1 MKTNADNKQMRL
13 SAQIALALTLGT
25 AFVPTTVCAAPITA
39 PQTYATSTTVTEDV
53 DISGGTIA
61 VEGVNDDS
69 TGQHEN
75 RTVEL
80 KGSNI
85 KILNPT
91 GSVLTALS
99 RGDGTMD
106 FSGVL
111 TVNPDR
117 TGKVELHGDILV
129 DRRDNSN
136 SSTSYRG
143 GYVKL
148 YLKGADSYFAGGITE
163 VKDVGNNVIPLHKR
177 GGVLLDLSRGATWYP
192 KGDAYTLF
200 NPDDPSEK
208 FSFKPDWS
216 EDQSKPVGFHLSA
229 NGGIIDMAFAAPNTL
244 RTAAVGQR
252 TLTFDNARAAL
263 NGATFRISTDLTH
276 NRADKIVLNGV
287 TGTSNQYKLQ
297 IGFDPK
303 MNDAAN
309 KTNYEFTP
317 SAPGGIPVLD
327 SDNTG
332 DTVTAREYTAK
343 KAVAAGLLTKNF
355 KIEPT
360 VVEATESGR
369 KIVRVT
375 KVKITDVNPTPPPT
389 PPTPPPTP
397 PTPPPTPPTPPPTPP
412 TPPPTPPTPPPTPT
426 PPTPGPALRTADL
439 LMDMALAQLSA
450 WRGENNDL
458 HRRMGGLRA
467 GGASGAWVRGYGGR
481 TEFGSYPTEGRYS
494 GVQVGIDRAAS
505 LHGGTLFMGVA
516 ASTSSGTAR
525 NSDLDGSHR
534 AHFFGVYGSYMGKRG
549 DYLDAIVKY
558 GRMTNDA
565 TAVFDGTAY
574 TGGYGVNGWNISV
587 EYGHRIAITPHF
599 YWTPQVELNYGR
611 IGAADYTMRAGSL
624 SGAHIANDAV
634 TTLVG
639 RIGTQIGCED
649 EHGTVYLKLGYLR
662 EFKGDLHMRAQ
673 YGSTSIDR
681 SYTARDSYF
690 EYGVGFA
697 RRVGRADIYGEL
709 SRTAGADAIRE
720 KWKANLGV
728 RIEL

>member
-1 MKTNADNKQMRL
+1 MKSNVEKKQMRL

-25 AFVPTTVCAAPITA
+25 AFVPSTVLAAPITA
-39 PQTYATSTTVTEDV
+39 SQTYTADVTVTDDV
-53 DISGGTIA
+53 DIADGTIT
-61 VEGVNDDS
+61 VEGVDQDDPPS
-69 TGQHEN
+69 QHAN
-75 RTVEL
+75 HTAIL
-80 KGSNI
+80 KGNVKIINSSGNI
-85 KILNPT
+85 LA
-91 GSVLTALS
+91 ALS
-99 RGDGTMD
+99 HGDGTQD
-106 FSGVL
+106 WTGIL
-111 TVNPDR
+111 TINPDR
-117 TGKVELHGDILV
+117 TSKVELRGDILV
-129 DRRDNSN
+129 GRPGNS
-136 SSTSYRG
+136 YEKG
-143 GYVKL
+143 GYVNL
-148 YLKGADSYFAGGITE
+148 YLKGSESYFAGGITDLDG
-163 VKDVGNNVIPLHKR
+163 KALHQR
-177 GGVLLDLSRGATWYP
+177 GGVRLEISDGATWYP
-192 KGDAYTLF
+192 KEGVDSYTLF
-200 NPDDPSEK
+200 NPNDPLEDFGQTSTDGGA
-208 FSFKPDWS
+208 SWT
-216 EDQSKPVGFHLSA
+216 EDQSKPLGFHLSA
-229 NGGIIDMAFAAPNTL
+229 NGGIIDIAFAAPNTR

-263 NGATFRISTDLTH
+263 NGATFRISTDFTH

-303 MNDAAN
+303 MNDAEN
-309 KTNYEFTP
+309 KTNYVF
-317 SAPGGIPVLD
+317 APTVTGGIPVLD
-327 SDNTG
+327 SDNRY
-332 DTVTAREYTAK
+332 DTVTAPEYTAK

-355 KIEPT
+355 KIKPT

-375 KVKITDVNPTPPPT
+375 KVEITDENPTSSPT

-397 PTPPPTPPTPPPTPP
+397 PTPPPTPPS
-412 TPPPTPPTPPPTPT
+412 
-426 PPTPGPALRTADL
+426 PTPGPALRTADL

-574 TGGYGVNGWNISV
+574 TGGCGVNGWNISV
-587 EYGHRIAITPHF
+587 EYGHRIAVTPHF

-624 SGAHIANDAV
+624 PGAHIANDAV

-639 RIGTQIGCED
+639 RIGTQIGYED

-690 EYGVGFA
+690 EYGLGFT

-728 RIEL
+728 RIEF

>member
-1 MKTNADNKQMRL
+1 MKSNEKEKQVHL
-13 SAQIALALTLGT
+13 GTQIALALTLGT
-25 AFVPTTVCAAPITA
+25 AFVPTTVLAAPITA

-148 YLKGADSYFAGGITE
+148 YLSGADSYFAGGITE

-177 GGVLLDLSRGATWYP
+177 GGVLLDLSHGATWYP

-229 NGGIIDMAFAAPNTL
+229 NSGVIDMAFAAPNTL

-252 TLTFDNARAAL
+252 TLTFDNAWAAL

-309 KTNYEFTP
+309 KTNYVI
-317 SAPGGIPVLD
+317 APTVTGGIPVLD
-327 SDNTG
+327 SDNRY
-332 DTVTAREYTAK
+332 DTVTASEYTAK
-343 KAVAAGLLTKNF
+343 KAVAAGGLTKKF
-355 KIEPT
+355 KNQP
-360 VVEATESGR
+360 
-369 KIVRVT
+369 
-375 KVKITDVNPTPPPT
+375 DP
-389 PPTPPPTP
+389 
-397 PTPPPTPPTPPPTPP
+397 
-412 TPPPTPPTPPPTPT
+412 
-426 PPTPGPALRTADL
+426 
-439 LMDMALAQLSA
+439 
-450 WRGENNDL
+450 
-458 HRRMGGLRA
+458 
-467 GGASGAWVRGYGGR
+467 
-481 TEFGSYPTEGRYS
+481 EG
-494 GVQVGIDRAAS
+494 
-505 LHGGTLFMGVA
+505 
-516 ASTSSGTAR
+516 
-525 NSDLDGSHR
+525 
-534 AHFFGVYGSYMGKRG
+534 K
-549 DYLDAIVKY
+549 
-558 GRMTNDA
+558 
-565 TAVFDGTAY
+565 
-574 TGGYGVNGWNISV
+574 
-587 EYGHRIAITPHF
+587 
-599 YWTPQVELNYGR
+599 
-611 IGAADYTMRAGSL
+611 
-624 SGAHIANDAV
+624 
-634 TTLVG
+634 
-639 RIGTQIGCED
+639 
-649 EHGTVYLKLGYLR
+649 
-662 EFKGDLHMRAQ
+662 
-673 YGSTSIDR
+673 
-681 SYTARDSYF
+681 
-690 EYGVGFA
+690 
-697 RRVGRADIYGEL
+697 
-709 SRTAGADAIRE
+709 
-720 KWKANLGV
+720 KAP
-728 RIEL
+728 

>member
-1 MKTNADNKQMRL
+1 MKTNADNKQVRL
-13 SAQIALALTLGT
+13 GTQIALALTLGT
-25 AFVPTTVCAAPITA
+25 AFVPSTALAAPITA
-39 PQTYATSTTVTEDV
+39 SQTYTADTTETRDV
-53 DISGGTIA
+53 EITGGTIT
-61 VEGVNDDS
+61 VEGIDQDTPTS
-69 TGQHEN
+69 RHAN
-75 RTVEL
+75 RTAIL
-80 KGSNI
+80 KGNVKIINSSGNI
-85 KILNPT
+85 LA
-91 GSVLTALS
+91 ALS
-99 RGDGTMD
+99 HGDGTQD
-106 FSGVL
+106 WTGIL

-117 TGKVELHGDILV
+117 TSKVELRGDILV
-129 DRRDNSN
+129 GRPDNS
-136 SSTSYRG
+136 YEKG
-143 GYVKL
+143 GYVNL
-148 YLKGADSYFAGGITE
+148 YLKGAESYFAGGIADLDG
-163 VKDVGNNVIPLHKR
+163 KALHQR
-177 GGVLLDLSRGATWYP
+177 GGVRLELSDGATWYP

-200 NPDDPSEK
+200 NPAPYSRDFGETSTDGGAN
-208 FSFKPDWS
+208 WA
-216 EDQSKPVGFHLSA
+216 EDQSKPLGFHLSA
-229 NGGIIDMAFAAPNTL
+229 NGGIIDIAFAAPNAA
-244 RTAAVGQR
+244 RGIAVGQR
-252 TLTFDNARAAL
+252 TLTFHNARSAL
-263 NGATFRISTDLTH
+263 SGATFRISTDLTH

-287 TGTSNQYKLQ
+287 TGTGNQYKLQ

-303 MNDAAN
+303 MDDAAN
-309 KTNYEFTP
+309 KTNYVI
-317 SAPGGIPVLD
+317 APTVTGGVPVLD

-332 DTVTAREYTAK
+332 DTVTAPEYTAQ

-355 KIEPT
+355 KVKPT
-360 VVEATESGR
+360 LVEATESGR

-375 KVKITDVNPTPPPT
+375 KVEITDANPTPP
-389 PPTPPPTP
+389 
-397 PTPPPTPPTPPPTPP
+397 
-412 TPPPTPPTPPPTPT
+412 PT

-467 GGASGAWVRGYGGR
+467 GGASGAWVRGYGGK

-624 SGAHIANDAV
+624 PGAHIANDAV

-690 EYGVGFA
+690 EYGLGFT

-728 RIEL
+728 RIEF

>member
-1 MKTNADNKQMRL
+1 MKTNADNKQVRL
-13 SAQIALALTLGT
+13 GTQIALALTLGT
-25 AFVPTTVCAAPITA
+25 AFVPSTALAAPITA
-39 PQTYATSTTVTEDV
+39 SQTYTADTTETRDV
-53 DISGGTIA
+53 EITGGTIT
-61 VEGVNDDS
+61 VEGIDQDTPTS
-69 TGQHEN
+69 RHAN
-75 RTVEL
+75 RTAIL
-80 KGSNI
+80 KGNVKIINSSGNI
-85 KILNPT
+85 LA
-91 GSVLTALS
+91 ALS
-99 RGDGTMD
+99 HGDGTQD
-106 FSGVL
+106 WTGIL

-117 TGKVELHGDILV
+117 TSKVELRGDILV
-129 DRRDNSN
+129 GRPDNS
-136 SSTSYRG
+136 YEKG
-143 GYVKL
+143 GYVNL
-148 YLKGADSYFAGGITE
+148 YLKGAESYFAGGIADLDG
-163 VKDVGNNVIPLHKR
+163 KALHQR
-177 GGVLLDLSRGATWYP
+177 GGVRLELSDGATWYP

-200 NPDDPSEK
+200 NPNPYARDFGETSTDGGAN
-208 FSFKPDWS
+208 WA

-229 NGGIIDMAFAAPNTL
+229 DGGIIDIAFAAPN
-244 RTAAVGQR
+244 AARGIAAGQR
-252 TLTFDNARAAL
+252 TLTFHNARTAL
-263 NGATFRISTDLTH
+263 SGATFRISTDLTH

-287 TGTSNQYKLQ
+287 TGTGNQYHLQ

-303 MNDAAN
+303 MDDAVN
-309 KTNYEFTP
+309 KTNHVI
-317 SAPGGIPVLD
+317 APTVTGGVPVLD

-332 DTVTAREYTAK
+332 DTVTAPEYTAQ

-355 KIEPT
+355 KVKPT
-360 VVEATESGR
+360 LVEATESGR

-375 KVKITDVNPTPPPT
+375 KVEITDANPTPPPT

-397 PTPPPTPPTPPPTPP
+397 PTPPPTPPTPPTPP
-412 TPPPTPPTPPPTPT
+412 SQ
-426 PPTPGPALRTADL
+426 TPGPALRTADL

-587 EYGHRIAITPHF
+587 EYGHRVAITPHF
-599 YWTPQVELNYGR
+599 YWTPQAELNYGH
-611 IGAADYTMRAGSL
+611 IGAADYTMRAGDL
-624 SGAHIANDAV
+624 SGARISNGAV
-634 TTLVG
+634 TTLIG
-639 RIGTQIGCED
+639 RIGTQIGYED
-649 EHGTVYLKLGYLR
+649 ERGSVYLKLGYLH
-662 EFKGDLHMRAQ
+662 EFKADLHMRAQ

-681 SYTARDSYF
+681 SYSAQDSYF
-690 EYGVGFA
+690 EYGLGFT
-697 RRVGRADIYGEL
+697 RRVGRADLYGEF
-709 SRTAGADAIRE
+709 SRTAGTDVISE

-728 RIEL
+728 RIGF

>member
-1 MKTNADNKQMRL
+1 MKPNAKEKQMRL
-13 SAQIALALTLGT
+13 RAQTALALTLGMGILP
-25 AFVPTTVCAAPITA
+25 AAALAAPPITTS
-39 PQTYATSTTVTEDV
+39 QTYDTAANTTESRDV
-53 DISGGTIA
+53 EITGGTIT
-61 VEGVNDDS
+61 VEGIDQD
-69 TGQHEN
+69 TPPQHAN
-75 RTVEL
+75 RTATL
-80 KGSNI
+80 KGNVRIIHPSGN
-85 KILNPT
+85 
-91 GSVLTALS
+91 VLAALS
-99 RGDGTMD
+99 HGGGTGDWTGI
-106 FSGVL
+106 L
-111 TVNPDR
+111 TVNPDGTKR
-117 TGKVELHGDILV
+117 VQLHGDILV
-129 DRRDNSN
+129 GRHDDPSE
-136 SSTSYRG
+136 RG
-143 GYVKL
+143 GYVNL
-148 YLKGADSYFAGGITE
+148 YLKGTESYFAGGITE
-163 VKDVGNNVIPLHKR
+163 VKDAWNNLIPLHQR
-177 GGVLLDLSRGATWYP
+177 GGVRLVLSNGATWYP
-192 KGDAYTLF
+192 KADSYTLA
-200 NPDDPSEK
+200 DPTTDFGETGSA
-208 FSFKPDWS
+208 SDPNKPL
-216 EDQSKPVGFHLSA
+216 GFHLSA
-229 NGGIIDMAFAAPNTL
+229 NGGVIDMAFAAPNAA
-244 RTAAVGQR
+244 RGTAAGQR
-252 TLTFDNARAAL
+252 TLTFDNARSAL
-263 NGATFRISTDLTH
+263 SGATFRISTDLVH

-287 TGTSNQYKLQ
+287 TGTGNQYHLQ

-309 KTNYEFTP
+309 KTNYVI
-317 SAPGGIPVLD
+317 APTVTGGIPVLD
-327 SDNTG
+327 SDNAG
-332 DTVTAREYTAK
+332 DTVTAPEYTAK

-355 KIEPT
+355 KIKPT

-412 TPPPTPPTPPPTPT
+412 TPPPTPPS
-426 PPTPGPALRTADL
+426 PTPGPALRTADL

-624 SGAHIANDAV
+624 PGAHIANDAV

-709 SRTAGADAIRE
+709 SRTAGTDAIRE

-728 RIEL
+728 RIEF

>member
-25 AFVPTTVCAAPITA
+25 AFVPSTALAAPITA
-39 PQTYATSTTVTEDV
+39 SQTYTADVTVTDDV
-53 DISGGTIA
+53 DIAGGTIT
-61 VEGVNDDS
+61 VEGVDDDTS
-69 TGQHEN
+69 SQHAN
-75 RTVEL
+75 RTAIL
-80 KGSNI
+80 KGNVKIKNSSGNI
-85 KILNPT
+85 LA
-91 GSVLTALS
+91 ALS
-99 RGDGTMD
+99 HGDGTQD
-106 FSGVL
+106 WTGIL
-111 TVNPDR
+111 TINPDR
-117 TGKVELHGDILV
+117 TSKVELRGDILV
-129 DRRDNSN
+129 GRPDNS
-136 SSTSYRG
+136 YEKG
-143 GYVKL
+143 GYVNL
-148 YLKGADSYFAGGITE
+148 YLKGAESYFAGGITDLDG
-163 VKDVGNNVIPLHKR
+163 KALHQR
-177 GGVLLDLSRGATWYP
+177 GGVRLELSDGATWYP

-200 NPDDPSEK
+200 NPTPYAQDFGETSTDGGVN
-208 FSFKPDWS
+208 WA
-216 EDQSKPVGFHLSA
+216 EDQNKPLGFHLSA
-229 NGGIIDMAFAAPNTL
+229 NGGIIDIAFAAPNAA
-244 RTAAVGQR
+244 RGTAAGQR
-252 TLTFDNARAAL
+252 TLTFHNARTAL
-263 NGATFRISTDLTH
+263 SGATFRISTDLTH

-287 TGTSNQYKLQ
+287 TGTSNQYHLQ

-303 MNDAAN
+303 MNDAEN

-332 DTVTAREYTAK
+332 DTVTASEYTAK
-343 KAVAAGLLTKNF
+343 KAVAAGLLQKDF
-355 KIEPT
+355 KVKPT
-360 VVEATESGR
+360 LAESTDGAGR

-375 KVKITDVNPTPPPT
+375 KIEVTDADANPT
-389 PPTPPPTP
+389 PPTPQPPTP
-397 PTPPPTPPTPPPTPP
+397 QPPIPQPPP
-412 TPPPTPPTPPPTPT
+412 
-426 PPTPGPALRTADL
+426 PGPALRTADL

-458 HRRMGGLRA
+458 HRRMGALRA

-525 NSDLDGSHR
+525 NNALDGSHR

-587 EYGHRIAITPHF
+587 EYGHRIAINPHF

-681 SYTARDSYF
+681 SYSARDSYF
-690 EYGVGFA
+690 EYGLGFT

-728 RIEL
+728 RIEF

>member
-1 MKTNADNKQMRL
+1 
-13 SAQIALALTLGT
+13 
-25 AFVPTTVCAAPITA
+25 
-39 PQTYATSTTVTEDV
+39 
-53 DISGGTIA
+53 
-61 VEGVNDDS
+61 
-69 TGQHEN
+69 
-75 RTVEL
+75 
-80 KGSNI
+80 
-85 KILNPT
+85 
-91 GSVLTALS
+91 
-99 RGDGTMD
+99 
-106 FSGVL
+106 
-111 TVNPDR
+111 
-117 TGKVELHGDILV
+117 
-129 DRRDNSN
+129 
-136 SSTSYRG
+136 
-143 GYVKL
+143 
-148 YLKGADSYFAGGITE
+148 
-163 VKDVGNNVIPLHKR
+163 
-177 GGVLLDLSRGATWYP
+177 
-192 KGDAYTLF
+192 
-200 NPDDPSEK
+200 
-208 FSFKPDWS
+208 
-216 EDQSKPVGFHLSA
+216 
-229 NGGIIDMAFAAPNTL
+229 
-244 RTAAVGQR
+244 
-252 TLTFDNARAAL
+252 
-263 NGATFRISTDLTH
+263 
-276 NRADKIVLNGV
+276 
-287 TGTSNQYKLQ
+287 
-297 IGFDPK
+297 
-303 MNDAAN
+303 
-309 KTNYEFTP
+309 
-317 SAPGGIPVLD
+317 
-327 SDNTG
+327 
-332 DTVTAREYTAK
+332 
-343 KAVAAGLLTKNF
+343 
-355 KIEPT
+355 
-360 VVEATESGR
+360 
-369 KIVRVT
+369 
-375 KVKITDVNPTPPPT
+375 
-389 PPTPPPTP
+389 
-397 PTPPPTPPTPPPTPP
+397 
-412 TPPPTPPTPPPTPT
+412 
-426 PPTPGPALRTADL
+426 
-439 LMDMALAQLSA
+439 MDMALAQLSA

-458 HRRMGGLRA
+458 HRRMGALRA

-494 GVQVGIDRAAS
+494 GVQVGIDRVAP
-505 LHGGTLFMGVA
+505 LKDGTLFMGVA

-697 RRVGRADIYGEL
+697 RRVGRADLYGEL

-728 RIEL
+728 RIEF

>member
-25 AFVPTTVCAAPITA
+25 AFVPTTVGAAPITA
-39 PQTYATSTTVTEDV
+39 SQTYTADVTVTDDV
-53 DISGGTIA
+53 NIAGGTIT
-61 VEGVNDDS
+61 VEGVDDDTS
-69 TGQHEN
+69 SQHAN
-75 RTVEL
+75 RTAIL
-80 KGSNI
+80 KGNVKIKNSSGNI
-85 KILNPT
+85 LA
-91 GSVLTALS
+91 ALS
-99 RGDGTMD
+99 HGDGTQD
-106 FSGVL
+106 WTGIL
-111 TVNPDR
+111 TVNPDGTKR
-117 TGKVELHGDILV
+117 VQLHGDILV
-129 DRRDNSN
+129 GRHDDP
-136 SSTSYRG
+136 TERG
-143 GYVKL
+143 GYVNL
-148 YLKGADSYFAGGITE
+148 YLKGAESYFAGGITE
-163 VKDVGNNVIPLHKR
+163 VKDAWNNLIPLHQR
-177 GGVLLDLSRGATWYP
+177 GGVRLVLSNGATWYP
-192 KGDAYTLF
+192 KADSYTLA
-200 NPDDPSEK
+200 DPTTDFGETGSA
-208 FSFKPDWS
+208 SDPNKPL
-216 EDQSKPVGFHLSA
+216 GFHLSA
-229 NGGIIDMAFAAPNTL
+229 NGGIIDMAFAAPNTR

-252 TLTFDNARAAL
+252 TLTFHNARAAL

-287 TGTSNQYKLQ
+287 TGTGNQYHLQ

-309 KTNYEFTP
+309 KTNYEITP

-327 SDNTG
+327 SDNAG
-332 DTVTAREYTAK
+332 DTVTASEYTAK
-343 KAVAAGLLTKNF
+343 KAVAAGLLQKDF
-355 KIEPT
+355 KVKPT
-360 VVEATESGR
+360 LAEATESGR

-375 KVKITDVNPTPPPT
+375 KVEITDVNPTPPPT

-412 TPPPTPPTPPPTPT
+412 TPPPTPPS
-426 PPTPGPALRTADL
+426 PTPGPALRTADL

-458 HRRMGGLRA
+458 HRRMGALRA

-494 GVQVGIDRAAS
+494 GVQVGIDRVAP
-505 LHGGTLFMGVA
+505 LKDGTLFMGVA

-697 RRVGRADIYGEL
+697 RRVGRADLYGEL

-728 RIEL
+728 RIEF

>member
-25 AFVPTTVCAAPITA
+25 AFVPSTALAAPITTS
-39 PQTYATSTTVTEDV
+39 QTYTADTTETRDV
-53 DISGGTIA
+53 EITGGTITVKGIDQDTPTSSHA
-61 VEGVNDDS
+61 
-69 TGQHEN
+69 N
-75 RTVEL
+75 RTAIL
-80 KGSNI
+80 KGNVKIINSSGNI
-85 KILNPT
+85 LA
-91 GSVLTALS
+91 ALS
-99 RGDGTMD
+99 HGDGTQD
-106 FSGVL
+106 WTGIL

-117 TGKVELHGDILV
+117 TSKVELRGDILV
-129 DRRDNSN
+129 GRPDN
-136 SSTSYRG
+136 TSERG
-143 GYVKL
+143 GYVNL
-148 YLKGADSYFAGGITE
+148 YLKGAESSFAGGITDLDG
-163 VKDVGNNVIPLHKR
+163 KALYQR
-177 GGVLLDLSRGATWYP
+177 GGVRLELSDEATWYP

-200 NPDDPSEK
+200 NPTPYSRDFGETSTDGGAN
-208 FSFKPDWS
+208 WA
-216 EDQSKPVGFHLSA
+216 EDQNKPLGFHLSA

-397 PTPPPTPPTPPPTPP
+397 PTPPPTP
-412 TPPPTPPTPPPTPT
+412 T

-494 GVQVGIDRAAS
+494 GVQVGIDRVAP
-505 LHGGTLFMGVA
+505 LKEGTLFMGVA

-599 YWTPQVELNYGR
+599 YWTPQVELNYGS

-697 RRVGRADIYGEL
+697 RRVGRADLYGEL

-728 RIEL
+728 RIEF

>member
-1 MKTNADNKQMRL
+1 MKSNADNKQVRL

-25 AFVPTTVCAAPITA
+25 AFVPTTVGAAPITA
-39 PQTYATSTTVTEDV
+39 SQTYTADVTVTEDV
-53 DISGGTIA
+53 NIENGTITVKGVDQDAPPQHANRTATLKGNVRIINPSGNVLEALSHGGGT
-61 VEGVNDDS
+61 GDW
-69 TGQHEN
+69 TG
-75 RTVEL
+75 
-80 KGSNI
+80 I
-85 KILNPT
+85 
-91 GSVLTALS
+91 
-99 RGDGTMD
+99 
-106 FSGVL
+106 L
-111 TVNPDR
+111 TVNQDGTKR
-117 TGKVELHGDILV
+117 VQLHGDILV
-129 DRRDNSN
+129 GRHDDPSE
-136 SSTSYRG
+136 RG
-143 GYVKL
+143 GYVNL
-148 YLKGADSYFAGGITE
+148 YLSGEDSYFAGGI
-163 VKDVGNNVIPLHKR
+163 KDVNGNLSNTC
-177 GGVLLDLSRGATWYP
+177 GGVRLVLSNEATWYP
-192 KGDAYTLF
+192 KGDAYTLA
-200 NPDDPSEK
+200 DPADLGDTGLASDQN
-208 FSFKPDWS
+208 KPL
-216 EDQSKPVGFHLSA
+216 GFHLSA
-229 NGGIIDMAFAAPNTL
+229 DGGVINMAFAAPTTP
-244 RTAAVGQR
+244 RAAAVGQR
-252 TLTFDNARAAL
+252 TLTFTNTGASL
-263 NGATFRISTDLTH
+263 NGATFRISTDLT
-276 NRADKIVLNGV
+276 NGKADKVVLNGV
-287 TGTSNQYKLQ
+287 TGASNQYKLQ

-303 MNDAAN
+303 MNDAVN
-309 KTNYEFTP
+309 KTNYEITP

-327 SDNTG
+327 SDNAG
-332 DTVTAREYTAK
+332 DTVTAPEYTAK

-355 KIEPT
+355 KIKPT

-375 KVKITDVNPTPPPT
+375 KVEITDANPTPPPT

-412 TPPPTPPTPPPTPT
+412 TPPPTPPS
-426 PPTPGPALRTADL
+426 PTPGPALRTADL

-467 GGASGAWVRGYGGR
+467 GGESGAWVRGYGGR

-587 EYGHRIAITPHF
+587 EYGHRIAVTPHF

-624 SGAHIANDAV
+624 PGAHIANDAV

-697 RRVGRADIYGEL
+697 RRVGRADLYGEL

-728 RIEL
+728 RIEF